1 MKQIQSILVGLCL
14 LFCQLLTAQQSD
26 TIEIDEQVVDSVITT
41 VDSTAADESIYLN
54 DEEGIFDGKPAG
66 FSPDSLSQLYKN
78 EKTGKKKF
86 DERLYQRAIQGLDYK
101 EPPQPK
107 KVEKKIIK
115 QEIDT
120 SGKSSFLG
128 IGQVVLIIVIL
139 IVLVVLIMLIIK
151 QAKQTN
157 PRLKEDPDWLQVDIE
172 KEASPEQILQQKLEE
187 CLRNGNYAF
196 AVRLLYLQ
204 TLADLHREKYIRW
217 KKDKTNADYVAELR
231 NTPLFRPFRDLT
243 RWFEKSWYSYTP
255 PDEKTYRKL
264 EPRFMQFR
272 QEIGHNQEGRRE

>member
-1 MKQIQSILVGLCL
+1 MKQIHSILVGLCL

-26 TIEIDEQVVDSVITT
+26 TVVADSVITYD
-41 VDSTAADESIYLN
+41 DSTADYDDEDETISIN
-54 DEEGIFDGKPAG
+54 DEEGIFDGRPAG
-66 FSPDSLSQLYKN
+66 FSIDSLSRQYKN
-78 EKTGKKKF
+78 EKTGKKQF

-107 KVEKKIIK
+107 KEEKKLPK
-115 QEIDT
+115 QEIET

-139 IVLVVLIMLIIK
+139 IVLVVLIMLIIN

-172 KEASPEQILQQKLEE
+172 KEASPEQILQQKLDE

-204 TLADLHREKYIRW
+204 TLADLHREKFIRW

-243 RWFEKSWYSYTP
+243 RWFEKSWYSHTP

-272 QEIGHNQEGRRE
+272 QEIGRNQEGRRE